1 MKKRQKTKEH
11 LKENEACTMKKIN
24 PALNTQ

>member
-1 MKKRQKTKEH
+1 MKKRQQTKEE
-11 LKENEACTMKKIN
+11 LEENEACIMKKIN